1 MKQAKNEVFIEGILA
16 EVDIKTDT
24 SKKDNKPYIRG
35 EIKILVNQM
44 IDGETKESVIPIR
57 MFSMKNKKNGDA
69 NPAYDAILKVQ
80 NTFKS
85 AAGEGGLKNADA
97 VRVTRGSI
105 NENIFVPRGSD
116 KEVSF
121 PEIQANFISKC
132 NRNSSNPLTRFSI
145 NVAINAIKEDVDR
158 EGVPTGALVIKAG
171 VPQYADKLDLI
182 EFKVYKDNAKEHIE
196 RYWQKGNTVNV
207 EGYINFSAKTE
218 FIEEEEESGFGDP
231 ISIPKTTTVREL
243 VIISGSSEPFDE
255 ERSYSKEE
263 LNTGMDE
270 RIARIAILKD
280 NSQKTAPA
288 FNDTKKNSFDY

>member
-16 EVDIKTDT
+16 EVDIKTDS

-35 EIKILVNQM
+35 EIKILVNQI
-44 IDGETKESVIPIR
+44 IDGEARESVIPVR
-57 MFSMKNKKNGDA
+57 MFSMKNKKDGSA

-85 AAGEGGLKNADA
+85 AAGEGGLENADA

-132 NRNSSNPLTRFSI
+132 NRNSLKPLTRFSI
-145 NVAINAIKEDVDR
+145 NVAINAIKEDIDK

-171 VPQYADKLDLI
+171 IPQYADKLDLI

-196 RYWQKGNTVNV
+196 RHWQKGSTVNV

-218 FIEEEEESGFGDP
+218 FVEEESGFGDP

-243 VIISGSSEPFDE
+243 VIVSGSPEPFDE

-263 LNTGMDE
+263 LNAAMDE
-270 RIARIAILKD
+270 RVARIAILKD
-280 NSQKTAPA
+280 NSQKETPA
-288 FNDTKKNSFDY
+288 FNDVKKSNFDY